1 MAYLEIKDLTFTY
14 PDGSR
19 ALENVSL
26 SLGEGEILLL
36 LGDSGSGKTTLLK
49 NIKNELAPFG
59 KRQGTVTLGGN
70 DVTEFTRAQSAGTVG
85 YVFQDPSDQIVTDKV
100 WHELAFGL
108 ENLDTP
114 QEKMSRT
121 VAETADYFG
130 LSDLMDQDTDSLSGG
145 QKQLLNLASVM
156 AMHPDLLLLDE
167 PTSMLDPISARRFL
181 DMVER
186 LREEFSLTVIIT
198 EHRIEEVYPIAD
210 AVGVLD
216 QGRLTCLEKKG
227 DMVLSGDL
235 PDSDHLPVA
244 ARVFLRYM
252 KSVNHRGNERIPMT
266 VPEGRAFLRQIMAEK
281 NNSEG
286 RPADN
291 ESADHVSESSSAA
304 GAKAKPGKDY
314 IISIKDMY
322 FRYRELS
329 DDVLKGM
336 SITVS
341 PGECVGI
348 LGGNGSGKSTM
359 LRAVAGIIQPYRGR
373 VRKCDSTGL
382 LPQDPKLLFS
392 EDTVGQEI
400 KGRIEK
406 LQRSD
411 LKKAET
417 AEKISSDILKR
428 MELEKKL
435 SSHPYDLSGGE
446 QQRLGIIITLMYDPK
461 LILLDEPT
469 KGLEKRLKK
478 VLGDIIAREKE
489 QGKGIIIV
497 SHDVEFLAE
506 YADRC
511 GLFFQ
516 GSISGAGD
524 TRTFMLE
531 NQFYTTA
538 ARRMSRGVTEDAIDE
553 DEISAQLLS

>member
-19 ALENVSL
+19 ALENVNL
-26 SLGEGEILLL
+26 TLGEGEILLL
-36 LGDSGSGKTTLLK
+36 LGDSGSGKTTLLR

-59 KRQGTVTLGGN
+59 KRFGTVTLNGR
-70 DVTEFTRAQSAGTVG
+70 DVTELTRAQSAVTVG

-121 VAETADYFG
+121 VGETADYFG

-210 AVGVLD
+210 VIGVLD
-216 QGRLTCLEKKG
+216 QGRLTCLEKKSE
-227 DMVLSGDL
+227 MALSGSL
-235 PDSDHLPVA
+235 PEADHLPVA

-252 KSVNHRGNERIPMT
+252 RSVSHIGNEKIPMT
-266 VPEGRAFLRQIMAEK
+266 IPEGRAFLRQVMAEK
-281 NNSEG
+281 KNDDG
-286 RPADN
+286 RTEDCNPDAAADKKYRDH
-291 ESADHVSESSSAA
+291 SAE
-304 GAKAKPGKDY
+304 AKPGKDY
-314 IISIKDMY
+314 LISVKDMY

-336 SITVS
+336 SITVC

-359 LRAVAGIIQPYRGR
+359 LRAIAGIIQPYRGR
-373 VRKCDSTGL
+373 VRKCDSTGF

-392 EDTVGQEI
+392 EDTVELEI
-400 KGRIEK
+400 KGRIDK
-406 LQRSD
+406 LRKSD
-411 LKKAET
+411 SEKAET
-417 AEKISSDILKR
+417 AERISRGIIKS

-446 QQRLGIIITLMYDPK
+446 QQRLGLIITLMYDPK

-478 VLGDIIAREKE
+478 VLGDIIFREKE
-489 QGKGIIIV
+489 QNKGIVIV

-516 GSISGAGD
+516 GSISGLGD
-524 TRTFMLE
+524 TRTFMLQ

-538 ARRMSRGVTEDAIDE
+538 ARRMSRGVTGDAVDE